1 MEDLKGKVALVTG
14 AAQGIGEAIAVELAA
29 CGASVAVVDVNLAG
43 AERVSR
49 NLAETSSGSFPVKA
63 DVSLPGDVENAV
75 EKIIKRFGKI
85 DILVNNAG
93 ISPKD
98 EKGERIPTLDL
109 DPAEWDRVMCVNLK
123 SVFLCTRIVGREM
136 TKNRSGS
143 ILNISSM
150 SAKTGYSGP
159 PAAHYCASKAA
170 VVNFTIYTAKE
181 FITYGIRVN
190 SIAPGAVLTAQRE
203 GTSSRYN
210 ELLLGQIPMARF
222 AQPAEIAKAAAF
234 LVSDSASYITGEIL
248 DVNGGAVM
256 D

>member
-1 MEDLKGKVALVTG
+1 MEDLAGKVALVTG
-14 AAQGIGEAIAVELAA
+14 GGQGIGEAIALELAA

-43 AERVSR
+43 AERVSGR
-49 NLAETSSGSFPVKA
+49 ISETSSRSLPVRA
-63 DVSLPGDVENAV
+63 DVSIQGDAERAV
-75 EKIIKRFGKI
+75 AKILKRFGKI

-98 EKGERIPTLDL
+98 GKGERISTFDL
-109 DPAEWDRVMCVNLK
+109 DPVEWDRVMCVNLK
-123 SVFLCTRIVGREM
+123 SVFLCTGIVGREM
-136 TKNRSGS
+136 KKNRSGS

-150 SAKTGYSGP
+150 SAKTGYFGP

-181 FITYGIRVN
+181 FIEFGIRVN
-190 SIAPGAVLTAQRE
+190 SIAPGAVLTAQRA
-203 GTSSRYN
+203 GTSQRYN
-210 ELLLGQIPMARF
+210 KLLLGRIPIGRF
-222 AQPAEIAKAAAF
+222 AQPGEIAKAAAF

-248 DVNGGAVM
+248 DVNGGIIM